1 MSIFI
6 YLIYLPTYLTLR
18 TFETMLPSLTHS
30 LYAYCLSSIEEYMYL
45 TLPYLI
51 REYYLIDGGGRSCG
65 GVRLLFIYGDS
76 FLVRGERF

>member
-6 YLIYLPTYLTLR
+6 YLIYLPTLR
-18 TFETMLPSLTHS
+18 NVETILIASLTHS
-30 LYAYCLSSIEEYMYL
+30 LYAYCLSSQL
-45 TLPYLI
+45 KSTLPCFP
-51 REYYLIDGGGRSCG
+51 RGSYLIDGGRSCG